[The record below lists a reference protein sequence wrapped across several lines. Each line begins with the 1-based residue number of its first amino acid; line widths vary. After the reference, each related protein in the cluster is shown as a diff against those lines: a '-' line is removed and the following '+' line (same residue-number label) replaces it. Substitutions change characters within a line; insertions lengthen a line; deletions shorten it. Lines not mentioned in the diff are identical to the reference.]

1 MTEKTETT
9 AGGQEMD
16 DTWRKAKGTK
26 IADDGTL
33 VRLAIETIDGRQ
45 MTVDMVP
52 EMIPLLAAE
61 LMNAKTQAE
70 LVAAGSA
77 EDDGPLQPTNMRR
90 PIDAKRLI
98 RTNYVETGRSLIQIE
113 LAGGGVFEFLVP
125 LKSGY
130 DHTVE

>member
-1 MTEKTETT
+1 
-9 AGGQEMD
+9 MD
-16 DTWRKAKGTK
+16 DTWRKANGTK

-52 EMIPLLAAE
+52 EMIPQLAAE
-61 LMNAKTQAE
+61 LRNAKFHAE
-70 LVAAGSA
+70 LLAAGPA
-77 EDDGPLQPTNMRR
+77 EDEGPLQPTNIRR
-90 PIDAKRLI
+90 PIDAKQLI
-98 RTNYVETGRSLIQIE
+98 RTNYVERGRSLIQIE

>member
-1 MTEKTETT
+1 
-9 AGGQEMD
+9 MD
-16 DTWRKAKGTK
+16 NTWRKAKGTK

-70 LVAAGSA
+70 
-77 EDDGPLQPTNMRR
+77 R
-90 PIDAKRLI
+90 
-98 RTNYVETGRSLIQIE
+98 GRSLIQIE

-125 LKSGY
+125 LKYGY